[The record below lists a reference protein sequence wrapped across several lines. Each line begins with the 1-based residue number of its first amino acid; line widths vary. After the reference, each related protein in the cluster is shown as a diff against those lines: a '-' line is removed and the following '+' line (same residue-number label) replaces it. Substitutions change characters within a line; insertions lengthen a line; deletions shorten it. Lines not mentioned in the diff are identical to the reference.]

1 MLVTDRIQ
9 DGMLFYPFHYAG
21 QPANNLVGMA
31 FDPASRTPAFKGA
44 AAKIERL
51 ARNW

>member
-9 DGMLFYPFHYAG
+9 EGMLFYPFHYAE